1 VKDINGTVVTD
12 RLVTWTSSN
21 TAAATV
27 SSSGVVTGV
36 AIGTATITATSE
48 TKSASATV
56 TVTQAPV
63 STVSVTPQTPSVVI
77 GTTTTLTA
85 LPRDANG
92 VVLTGRAV
100 TWSSA
105 NTAVAIVSAAG
116 AVTGVALGTATITA
130 TSEGKAGTATVT
142 VVPVPVATVAVS
154 PLSANVTT
162 GATQPLTAIT
172 KDANNNTL
180 TGRIVTWSTSSTAI
194 ATVSTAGVVTGVA
207 PGTATITATSE
218 GKTGTATIFV
228 LQVPV
233 GSVTV
238 TPSPASVVG
247 TQTVQLTATV
257 KDQNG
262 VVVTDRAVSW
272 STNNSSIATVSPTG
286 LTAVVTGNN
295 TGNNPLNATITATS
309 ETKSVGT
316 TVTVTANP
324 VATVTVTPA
333 PASVKKGNKITLTAT
348 PRDANNSVLTGRTV
362 AWSSSNTSVATV
374 AANGEV
380 TGVNT
385 GSAVITATIGGK
397 TGTSSVTVTP

>member
-1 VKDINGTVVTD
+1 
-12 RLVTWTSSN
+12 
-21 TAAATV
+21 
-27 SSSGVVTGV
+27 
-36 AIGTATITATSE
+36 
-48 TKSASATV
+48 
-56 TVTQAPV
+56 
-63 STVSVTPQTPSVVI
+63 
-77 GTTTTLTA
+77 
-85 LPRDANG
+85 
-92 VVLTGRAV
+92 
-100 TWSSA
+100 
-105 NTAVAIVSAAG
+105 
-116 AVTGVALGTATITA
+116 
-130 TSEGKAGTATVT
+130 
-142 VVPVPVATVAVS
+142 VATVAVS